1 MISLGLIFVL
11 KPTEQNRTE
20 QNRTDLIQKNYLEL
34 IKRHIEFSPILFSQF
49 MIRSEQIKY
58 CDC

>member
-20 QNRTDLIQKNYLEL
+20 QNRTEQNRSDSKEL
-34 IKRHIEFSPILFSQF
+34 PGVNKAPYRIFSDTF
-49 MIRSEQIKY
+49 
-58 CDC
+58 

>member
-1 MISLGLIFVL
+1 MISLSLIFVL
-11 KPTEQNRTE
+11 IPTEQNRTE

-34 IKRHIEFSPILFSQF
+34 IKRHIEFSSILFSQF

>member
-20 QNRTDLIQKNYLEL
+20 QNRSDSKEL
-34 IKRHIEFSPILFSQF
+34 PGVNKAPYRIFSDTF
-49 MIRSEQIKY
+49 
-58 CDC
+58 

>member
-1 MISLGLIFVL
+1 MNDFPGFDICI
-11 KPTEQNRTE
+11 KTYRTE